1 MQYPTLSARD
11 NRSWAMTNTMRDK
24 RSHWNHETRI
34 LGGALLAVAP
44 ALVALAVALW
54 FALDNHTSAAAVLIG
69 VTLITLALI
78 FAMRRR
84 AVYPLYTMAN
94 LLEALREGDYSLRGS
109 RARRGDA
116 IGEVVLEINALSQ
129 TLREQR
135 LAVEEKSALLGKVI
149 ASLDIAILAF
159 DADGR
164 LKLANPAAER
174 LLAAPSSEL
183 GTQTAHALG
192 LDDCLAITDVRM
204 LERNFAGGSGRWE
217 IRHARF
223 REGGLPHDLLVITD
237 LSRALR
243 EEERLAWQRLL
254 RVLGHELNNS
264 LAPIRSMAGTL
275 VRLTDREPLPSDWRE
290 DTQTGLRVIGDRAEA
305 LARFMARYT
314 HLARLPPPTPREI
327 EFDALARRAALLEQ
341 RVSVAIDAG
350 PPLRLHVD
358 PDQIEQALI
367 NLIKNA
373 ADAALIGGGHVL
385 LRWQVASASLVA
397 EVIDDGPGLP
407 PSENL
412 FVPFFTTKPGGSG
425 IGLVL
430 ARQILEAHGGTLT
443 LEDRRDARGC
453 VARLQLPL

>member
-1 MQYPTLSARD
+1 
-11 NRSWAMTNTMRDK
+11 MRDK
-24 RSHWNHETRI
+24 HPRWNYETRI
-34 LGGALLAVAP
+34 LAGALLAVAP
-44 ALVALAVALW
+44 ASLALAVALW
-54 FALDNHTSAAAVLIG
+54 FAMDNHASAAVIFGGIAL
-69 VTLITLALI
+69 VTFGLAI
-78 FAMRRR
+78 AMRRN
-84 AVYPLYTMAN
+84 AVYPLYTLAN

-135 LAVEEKSALLGKVI
+135 LAVEEKSALLAKVI
-149 ASLDIAILAF
+149 ATLNIAVLAF
-159 DADGR
+159 DAEGR

-174 LLAAPSSEL
+174 LLAATSAEL
-183 GTQTAHALG
+183 AAHTAHTLG

-204 LERNFAGGSGRWE
+204 LERSFAGGSGRWE

-223 REGGLPHDLLVITD
+223 RESGLPHDLLVITD

-275 VRLTDREPLPSDWRE
+275 ASLTDREPLPPDWRE

-314 HLARLPPPTPREI
+314 QLARLPPPTPREI
-327 EFDALARRAALLEQ
+327 EFGALARRAALLEQ

-350 PPLRLHVD
+350 PTLRLRVD

-367 NLIKNA
+367 NLVKNA
-373 ADAALIGGGHVL
+373 ADAALVGGGSVG
-385 LRWQVASASLVA
+385 LRWRQHSDTLGI

-430 ARQILEAHGGTLT
+430 ARQIVEAHGGTLT
-443 LEDRRDARGC
+443 LENRSDARGC
-453 VARLQLPL
+453 VARLRLPV